1 MSTNTKLVFGI
12 NDNST
17 NKKKIEQLEKDYK
30 EADTVIQK
38 SVQELSNIVD
48 TVNQALSAHKT
59 SSDHD
64 SRYYTETEITKI
76 LDSYSKTYI
85 GNSQPSVSSNYIIWV
100 NTSNNL
106 LYYRTSATSTT
117 WLPIASVWS

>member
-1 MSTNTKLVFGI
+1 MSANTKLVFGI
-12 NDNST
+12 GDNHT

-30 EADTVIQK
+30 EADTTIQK
-38 SVQELSNIVD
+38 SVQELANTID
-48 TVNQALSAHKT
+48 TVNRALFTHKT

-85 GNSQPSVSSNYIIWV
+85 GSNRPSTSSNYIIWV